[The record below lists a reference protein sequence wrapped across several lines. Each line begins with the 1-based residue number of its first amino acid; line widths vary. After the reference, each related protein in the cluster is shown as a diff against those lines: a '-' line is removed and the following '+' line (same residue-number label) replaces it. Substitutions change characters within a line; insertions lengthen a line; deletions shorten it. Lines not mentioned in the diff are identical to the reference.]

1 MTNGVKFM
9 LKALGI
15 DDAEIQGDL
24 FGSNLISYYHD
35 WTDSILYN
43 LEWVELTSEDPEE
56 LAKAHRRYDEEMAA
70 LRIEVLADL
79 AGERESRWTS
89 DVEEAIKSIT

>member
-1 MTNGVKFM
+1 MTNGVKM
-9 LKALGI
+9 LLKALGI
-15 DDAEIQGDL
+15 DNAEIPEDL

-43 LEWVELTSEDPEE
+43 LEYIEMTSEDPERIAE
-56 LAKAHRRYDEEMAA
+56 ANRRYDEEMAE

-89 DVEEAIKSIT
+89 DVEEAIESIT